1 MNKSCTIR
9 LCKVAK
15 RFNCNYIVC
24 SKLARSHFKDV
35 VVSKKMSSKSKG
47 VGNFTEYT
55 LPLVTKVLIAVK
67 FIDPSRVGYVKKIY
81 SFKK

>member
-1 MNKSCTIR
+1 
-9 LCKVAK
+9 
-15 RFNCNYIVC
+15 
-24 SKLARSHFKDV
+24 
-35 VVSKKMSSKSKG
+35 MSSKSKG

-81 SFKK
+81 SFKKMEKKLILKCP